1 MVNRGLTLPYYLI
14 TFVIIINLC
23 YRLRSLSSDQSIMKL
38 LILMIF
44 LSSGECR
51 QCDTNGQLMRNL
63 LKCRKSFLTSFV
75 FIYNSIK
82 LAEKE
87 DSEQCLEIN

>member
-14 TFVIIINLC
+14 TFVMIINLC

-51 QCDTNGQLMRNL
+51 QCDTNGRLIQN
-63 LKCRKSFLTSFV
+63 
-75 FIYNSIK
+75 FIYF
-82 LAEKE
+82 L
-87 DSEQCLEIN
+87 